1 MAGQIFDAV
10 GNAAIEPT
18 LLQKKLA
25 NMADQIGMVGVMCAV
40 LTFVGMIFRV
50 ILELMKLVPCGC
62 QNIVNC
68 QEVPDCVPL
77 TLELSLDNR
86 LWQDLLDTL
95 IIAISIIVCA
105 IPEGLPLA
113 VTISLSFSS

>member
-1 MAGQIFDAV
+1 
-10 GNAAIEPT
+10 
-18 LLQKKLA
+18 
-25 NMADQIGMVGVMCAV
+25 MADQIGMVGLMCAV
-40 LTFVGMIFRV
+40 FTFIGTTVRIV
-50 ILELMKLVPCGC
+50 LELMKFVPCGC

-68 QEVPDCVPL
+68 QEVPDCKPL

-86 LWQDLLDTL
+86 LWLELLDTF

-113 VTISLSFSS
+113 VTISLSYSS